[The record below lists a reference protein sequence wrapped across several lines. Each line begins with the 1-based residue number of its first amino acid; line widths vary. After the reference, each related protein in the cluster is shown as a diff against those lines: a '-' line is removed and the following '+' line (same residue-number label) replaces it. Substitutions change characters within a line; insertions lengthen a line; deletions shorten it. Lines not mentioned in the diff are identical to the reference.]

1 MSPQPQQV
9 VMAADDPTKDGP
21 TVGEVEDQMDAK
33 ANPHEE
39 VTPRAIQNR
48 FDLLRDLTDE
58 EMTALDKRVVR
69 KLDWRMMP
77 MITMMYLMRYVSKH
91 PRYLTMRFVKSV
103 AVTLTGSTSQ
113 TLGLRGCKRTCT

>member
-1 MSPQPQQV
+1 MSPQPQQA

-21 TVGEVEDQMDAK
+21 TVGEIEDQVDAK
-33 ANPHEE
+33 TNPLEE

-58 EMTALDKRVVR
+58 EMEALDKRVVK

-77 MITMMYLMRYVSKH
+77 IITIMYLMRYVLKAPIIH
-91 PRYLTMRFVKSV
+91 
-103 AVTLTGSTSQ
+103 
-113 TLGLRGCKRTCT
+113 GLVC